1 MVISS
6 ALRARGCA
14 PGQGRWKLIMGLWN
28 FAKSVGAK
36 IFGSSPAQA
45 APAEQLK
52 KEAEK

>member
-1 MVISS
+1 
-6 ALRARGCA
+6 
-14 PGQGRWKLIMGLWN
+14 MGLWN

-52 KEAEK
+52 KEAEKYGLDVSNVNI